1 MKTASEEA
9 KKRLIFALDMGEDLE
24 KTLGWVDRLKDHV
37 GLFKVGK
44 EAFTYFGPEIVH
56 RIQHKGGRVFLD
68 LKFHDIPNTV
78 AKAAEGAVK
87 LGVAMFN
94 LHALGG
100 RDMMVQAL
108 SSAEQAARQARLP
121 IPTILAVTLLTSLS
135 NSDVKDLG
143 FRLSSEELVV
153 HLAQSA
159 RLAGLAGV
167 VASPRDVTA
176 IRRACGERF
185 LIVTPGIRWE
195 KAVPGDDQ
203 KRVDTP
209 REAVKNGADFI
220 VVGRP
225 IRLAGDPAGTADRI
239 VREITQ
245 GLADRG

>member
-1 MKTASEEA
+1 MKTASDEA
-9 KKRLIFALDMGEDLE
+9 RKRLIFALDMGEDLE
-24 KTLGWVDRLKDHV
+24 KTLGWVDLLKDRV

-44 EAFTYFGPEIVH
+44 EAFTHFGPELVH
-56 RIQHKGGRVFLD
+56 RIQEKGGRVFLD

-100 RDMMVQAL
+100 RAMMGQAL
-108 SSAEQAARQARLP
+108 SSTEQAARDARLP
-121 IPTILAVTLLTSLS
+121 TPAILAVTLLTSLS
-135 NSDVKDLG
+135 NGDLKDLG
-143 FRLSSEELVV
+143 FRLSSKELVV

-176 IRRACGERF
+176 IRRVCGEQF

-195 KAVPGDDQ
+195 KNVPGDDQ

-225 IRLAGDPAGTADRI
+225 IRLAEDPVKVADYI
-239 VREITQ
+239 VQEIAL
-245 GLADRG
+245 GLADKG

>member
-1 MKTASEEA
+1 MKTPSDEA
-9 KKRLIFALDMGEDLE
+9 RKRLIFALDMGEDLE
-24 KTLGWVDRLKDHV
+24 KTLGWVDRLRDHV

-44 EAFTYFGPEIVH
+44 EAFTHFGPQIVH
-56 RIQHKGGRVFLD
+56 GIQQKGGRVFLD

-100 RDMMVQAL
+100 KEMMVQAL
-108 SSAEQAARQARLP
+108 SSAGQAAQEARVPLP
-121 IPTILAVTLLTSLS
+121 VILAVTLLTSLS
-135 NSDVKDLG
+135 DSDVKDLG
-143 FRLSSEELVV
+143 FRFSSEELVV
-153 HLAQSA
+153 YLARSA

-176 IRRACGERF
+176 IRRACGKGF

-195 KAVPGDDQ
+195 NAVPGDDQ

-225 IRLAGDPAGTADRI
+225 IRLAQDPAAAADRI
-239 VREITQ
+239 VGEIAR
-245 GLADRG
+245 GLADKQ